1 VVGQPQSHVATRR
14 ACVVI
19 VGAGPTG
26 LVAANLLGKAGVDTL
41 LIERRAALHDFPR
54 AISLDDE
61 GLRICQELGLSSSL
75 RTLDIY
81 AHYVS
86 RGRLLATVAPTGR
99 PNGYQLIATFYQP
112 ELEAALLQGLGRF
125 ACVQVLFQH
134 TFESLEQ
141 DELGVRLTV
150 RTSAD
155 ELLCVECA
163 YLLACDGGKSAV
175 RSALGIA
182 MRPPQWRAMRGDQVQ
197 RSPLAPAGSARGS
210 GGTRW
215 LVVDCVDDDDPS
227 PVAIFFCDPARP
239 AVTVPSPHNRRR
251 WEFMLMPGEREAD
264 LLRPETIHA
273 LIGQARASLN
283 PATGLAPPRIMRR
296 AVYTFHTLLA
306 TRFASG
312 RVFLLGDA
320 AHLMPPFGGQGMNS
334 GMRDAHNLCWKLHM
348 VLQGRADARL
358 LETYQQERAPHV
370 AQMIL
375 FSSLLGRLIMPTSRP
390 IAFGRDLLFR
400 GVINTIPSL
409 RSAIK
414 QLRVRPPSIYTRGF
428 LLPIRSRADQRL
440 RGVMLPQP
448 HVIMQEGRR
457 VLLDEVLGDGFALL
471 TLSHDPPTLLMEDD
485 DLYKRLNLRIV
496 HVQPAEASITPVA
509 VQEADDPR
517 CISVL
522 DSEGTL
528 SAFLRHDQNA
538 AILVRPDRY
547 IMGVLRAGDT
557 TYVRA
562 HLLLS

>member
-1 VVGQPQSHVATRR
+1 MVGQPQSHVVAKR
-14 ACVVI
+14 ASVVI

-26 LVAANLLGKAGVDTL
+26 LVAANLLGRAGIDTL

-54 AISLDDE
+54 AISFDDE

-75 RTLDIY
+75 LTLDIH
-81 AHYVS
+81 AHYLS

-99 PNGYQLIATFYQP
+99 PNGHPLIATFYQP
-112 ELEAALLQGLGRF
+112 ELEAALLQGLERF

-134 TFESLEQ
+134 TFEGLEQ
-141 DELGVRLTV
+141 DEHAVRLSM
-150 RTSAD
+150 RTPAG

-175 RSALGIA
+175 RTALGIA
-182 MRPPQWRAMRGDQVQ
+182 MRPPQWRDLRNDQARQHGMRAQ
-197 RSPLAPAGSARGS
+197 AGSARGS

-215 LVVDCVDDDDPS
+215 LVVDCIDDDDPS
-227 PVAIFFCDPARP
+227 PVAVFFCDPTRP

-251 WEFMLMPGEREAD
+251 WEFMLLPDEREDD
-264 LLRPETIHA
+264 LLRTETIQA
-273 LIGQARASLN
+273 LIEQARASLN
-283 PATGLAPPRIMRR
+283 PATELAPPQIMRR
-296 AVYTFHTLLA
+296 AIYTFHTLLA

-348 VLQGRADARL
+348 VLQGRADALL

-375 FSSLLGRLIMPTSRP
+375 FSSLLGRLIMTTSRP
-390 IAFGRDLLFR
+390 IALTRDLLLR
-400 GVINTIPSL
+400 GVINAIPFL
-409 RSAIK
+409 RSAIMD
-414 QLRVRPPSIYTRGF
+414 LHVRPPSVYTRG
-428 LLPIRSRADQRL
+428 LRLPIRSRADRSL
-440 RGVMLPQP
+440 TGMMLPQP
-448 HVIMQEGRR
+448 HVIMQDGRR
-457 VLLDEVLGDGFALL
+457 VLLDEALGDGFALL
-471 TLSHDPPTLLMEDD
+471 TLSHDPHTLLMEDD
-485 DLYKRLNLRIV
+485 DLCRRLKLRV
-496 HVQPAEASITPVA
+496 VLVQSAASPACEQTDA
-509 VQEADDPR
+509 QD

-528 SAFLRHDQNA
+528 SAFLRHDKNA

-547 IMGVLRAGDT
+547 VMGVLRAGDAA
-557 TYVRA
+557 YVRA
-562 HLLLS
+562 RIVNS